1 MPIYTI
7 MSRYLMRS
15 EVRICKDSN
24 KEAAGNCLFSVSDY
38 SGNPFFAVPW
48 GVSANNRF
56 IWR

>member
-38 SGNPFFAVPW
+38 SGNPFFAVQW

-56 IWR
+56 I